1 MNNYVLWTDCSA
13 DLTDEMVR
21 ELDVQVLPL
30 CFTMEDKTYK
40 NWPDNREIDPGD
52 FYRSLREGAMAT
64 TSAVNVGDYTD
75 ALTPHLEAGKDVM
88 LLVVQ
93 GEYEAVQETF
103 RADVGE
109 TLTAQNIQDL
119 ALRQLDGAGVYKQIE
134 KAMTTGQSSDGEHY
148 GVAVL
153 YCEFAE
159 KDILFRLAF
168 DGNMSLIGMD
178 IRQL

>member
-1 MNNYVLWTDCSA
+1 MRRALCSA
-13 DLTDEMVR
+13 VGLLLSLALLAGCQGGDLPAGMSE
-21 ELDVQVLPL
+21 E
-30 CFTMEDKTYK
+30 
-40 NWPDNREIDPGD
+40 
-52 FYRSLREGAMAT
+52 
-64 TSAVNVGDYTD
+64 
-75 ALTPHLEAGKDVM
+75 ALLEAGKDVM

-109 TLTAQNIQDL
+109 TLTAQDIQDL

-159 KDILFRLAF
+159 KDVLFRLAF

>member
-1 MNNYVLWTDCSA
+1 MRRALCSA
-13 DLTDEMVR
+13 VGLLLSLALLAGCQGGDLPAGMSE
-21 ELDVQVLPL
+21 E
-30 CFTMEDKTYK
+30 
-40 NWPDNREIDPGD
+40 
-52 FYRSLREGAMAT
+52 
-64 TSAVNVGDYTD
+64 
-75 ALTPHLEAGKDVM
+75 ALLEVGKDVM

-109 TLTAQNIQDL
+109 TLTAQDIQDL

-168 DGNMSLIGMD
+168 VGNMSLIGMD

>member
-1 MNNYVLWTDCSA
+1 MRRALCSA
-13 DLTDEMVR
+13 VGLLLSLALLAGCQGGDLPAGMSE
-21 ELDVQVLPL
+21 E
-30 CFTMEDKTYK
+30 
-40 NWPDNREIDPGD
+40 
-52 FYRSLREGAMAT
+52 
-64 TSAVNVGDYTD
+64 
-75 ALTPHLEAGKDVM
+75 ALLEAGKDVM

-109 TLTAQNIQDL
+109 TLTAQDIQDL

>member
-1 MNNYVLWTDCSA
+1 MRRALCSA
-13 DLTDEMVR
+13 VGLLLSLALLAGCQGGDLPAGMSE
-21 ELDVQVLPL
+21 E
-30 CFTMEDKTYK
+30 
-40 NWPDNREIDPGD
+40 
-52 FYRSLREGAMAT
+52 
-64 TSAVNVGDYTD
+64 
-75 ALTPHLEAGKDVM
+75 ALLEAGKDVM

-168 DGNMSLIGMD
+168 DGDMSLIGMD

>member
-1 MNNYVLWTDCSA
+1 MRRALCSA
-13 DLTDEMVR
+13 VGLLLSLALLAGCQGGDLPAGMSE
-21 ELDVQVLPL
+21 E
-30 CFTMEDKTYK
+30 
-40 NWPDNREIDPGD
+40 
-52 FYRSLREGAMAT
+52 
-64 TSAVNVGDYTD
+64 
-75 ALTPHLEAGKDVM
+75 ALLEAGKDVM

-93 GEYEAVQETF
+93 GEYEAVQEAF

-109 TLTAQNIQDL
+109 TLTAQDIQDL

-159 KDILFRLAF
+159 KDVLFRLAF

>member
-1 MNNYVLWTDCSA
+1 MRRALCSA
-13 DLTDEMVR
+13 VGLLLSLALLAGCQGGDLPAGMSE
-21 ELDVQVLPL
+21 E
-30 CFTMEDKTYK
+30 
-40 NWPDNREIDPGD
+40 
-52 FYRSLREGAMAT
+52 
-64 TSAVNVGDYTD
+64 
-75 ALTPHLEAGKDVM
+75 ALLEAGKDVM

-93 GEYEAVQETF
+93 GAYEAVQETF

-109 TLTAQNIQDL
+109 TLTAQDIQDL